1 MSNEILTGYPSI
13 DKPWLKHYSE
23 KALSIELPKRTA
35 YENIYEMHK
44 DNLNDIALIYF
55 GRKITYDELFK
66 NVEKTKRALE
76 CAGVRKGDIVIMVM
90 SSTPETV
97 YSVLAL
103 CRIGAVANMINPFFE
118 EQQII
123 DRANETN
130 AKIMIVLD
138 KLYGRVQGVE
148 ERLCIEKT
156 VIVSVTDSMP
166 MPIKIAANLKNKE
179 IIKYGEKIIS
189 FADFIKSGRSAQT
202 LPDAKYEEQQPV
214 IMVYSSG
221 TTGASKGIVLTNDSV
236 GAIFTNY
243 LCTYESALRHLVCLQ
258 MIPVWFSTGMILST
272 LMPLFMGMSTVL
284 EPVFNEKVFVEDLKK
299 YKPNFTLVATSLW
312 VYASQADEL
321 NSVDLSFLKYPSSGG
336 EKLLPQAE
344 NDLNEF
350 LTAHGCKV
358 PIIKGYGMCELGS
371 TAATE
376 SITDR
381 RLGSVG
387 FPIRNAVAAAFDI
400 DSNQEKKYYERGEIR
415 VITNGRMKGYY
426 KNPDA
431 TKEFFYTDENSNI
444 WGCTGD
450 VGYVDEDGFI
460 YILGRANDSYISS
473 LNRTVYC
480 FDVEDVIYHNSDIS
494 RCKVIGIEF
503 DGKTIPV
510 AHIALKDDCNIDTE
524 QLIKEIHT
532 ECVKCLD
539 EDQIPC
545 GYKIQKEL
553 PIKNSGKLDIELLKQ
568 DKSGYVKPAETGLVE
583 VNFE

>member
-1 MSNEILTGYPSI
+1 MPNKNLTGYPSI
-13 DKPWLKHYSE
+13 DKPWLKYYSE
-23 KALSIELPKRTA
+23 KALSIELSKSTA

-44 DNLNDIALIYF
+44 DNLHDIALIYF
-55 GRKITYDELFK
+55 GRKITFDELFK
-66 NVEKTKRALE
+66 NVEKTKKALE
-76 CAGVRKGDIVIMVM
+76 YAGVKKGDIVIMVM

-123 DRANETN
+123 DRVNETN

-138 KLYGRVQGVE
+138 KLYGRVQSVE
-148 ERLCIEKT
+148 KHLCTEKT
-156 VIVSVTDSMP
+156 VIVSVADSMP
-166 MPIKIAANLKNKE
+166 IPMKIAANLKNKE
-179 IIKYGEKIIS
+179 TIKYSEKIIS
-189 FADFIKSGRSAQT
+189 FADFIKSGNSAQV
-202 LPDAKYEEQQPV
+202 LPDAEYEEQQPV

-236 GAIFTNY
+236 SAIFTNY

-258 MIPVWFSTGMILST
+258 MIPVWFSTGMILSV

-284 EPVFNEKVFVEDLKK
+284 EPVFNEKVFVDDLKK

-312 VYASQADEL
+312 VYASQSDKL
-321 NSVDLSFLKYPSSGG
+321 KGVDLSFLEYPSSGG

-344 NDLNEF
+344 NALNKF
-350 LTAHGCKV
+350 LSAHGCKV

-376 SITDR
+376 SITER

-387 FPIRNAVAAAFDI
+387 FPIKNAVASAFDI
-400 DSNQEKKYYERGEIR
+400 DSNKEKKYYERGEIR

-426 KNPDA
+426 KNPEA
-431 TKEFFYTDENSNI
+431 TKEFFYTDANGNT

-460 YILGRANDSYISS
+460 YILGRANDSYISA

-480 FDVEDVIYHNSDIS
+480 FDVEEVIYHNSNIS
-494 RCKVIGIEF
+494 RCKVIGIEANN
-503 DGKTIPV
+503 KIIPV
-510 AHIALKDDCNIDTE
+510 AHIALKDDCGVDAE
-524 QLIKEIHT
+524 QLVKEIHA
-532 ECVKCLD
+532 ECVKYLD

-545 GYKIQKEL
+545 GYKIKKEL
-553 PIKNSGKLDIELLKQ
+553 PIKNSGKLDVELLKQ
-568 DKSGYVKPAETGLVE
+568 NKRGYVRPTETDFVE
-583 VNFE
+583 INFE

>member
-55 GRKITYDELFK
+55 GRKITYGELFK

-76 CAGVRKGDIVIMVM
+76 CAGIRKGDIVIMVM

-123 DRANETN
+123 DRVNETN

-166 MPIKIAANLKNKE
+166 TPMKIAANLKNKE
-179 IIKYGEKIIS
+179 AIKYSEKVIS
-189 FADFIKSGRSAQT
+189 FADFIKSGRNTQT

-236 GAIFTNY
+236 GTIFTNY

-312 VYASQADEL
+312 VYASQTDEL
-321 NSVDLSFLKYPSSGG
+321 NGVDLSFLKYPSS
-336 EKLLPQAE
+336 LQ
-344 NDLNEF
+344 
-350 LTAHGCKV
+350 
-358 PIIKGYGMCELGS
+358 IKS
-371 TAATE
+371 
-376 SITDR
+376 
-381 RLGSVG
+381 
-387 FPIRNAVAAAFDI
+387 
-400 DSNQEKKYYERGEIR
+400 Q
-415 VITNGRMKGYY
+415 
-426 KNPDA
+426 
-431 TKEFFYTDENSNI
+431 
-444 WGCTGD
+444 
-450 VGYVDEDGFI
+450 
-460 YILGRANDSYISS
+460 
-473 LNRTVYC
+473 
-480 FDVEDVIYHNSDIS
+480 
-494 RCKVIGIEF
+494 
-503 DGKTIPV
+503 
-510 AHIALKDDCNIDTE
+510 
-524 QLIKEIHT
+524 
-532 ECVKCLD
+532 
-539 EDQIPC
+539 
-545 GYKIQKEL
+545 
-553 PIKNSGKLDIELLKQ
+553 
-568 DKSGYVKPAETGLVE
+568 
-583 VNFE
+583 